1 MDTKKNTTQA
11 QAQSTADKLGS
22 TPKRTRKEITFVD
35 ALDQADT
42 ELRKARQIISEFY
55 DEICCS
61 EDDYPTLE
69 GFIKPDKLNSYCGS
83 KAFRII
89 EGFPRIA
96 TLLNAACDHLGDGH
110 TIIVNALCETGERT
124 IDSTL
129 VIG

>member
-11 QAQSTADKLGS
+11 QAQNTADKLGS

-69 GFIKPDKLNSYCGS
+69 GFIKPDKINAYCDS
-83 KAFRII
+83 KAFQII
-89 EGFPRIA
+89 EGFSRIA
-96 TLLNAACDHLGDGH
+96 TLLNAACDHLGEGH

>member
-1 MDTKKNTTQA
+1 MDTKKNTTQT

-22 TPKRTRKEITFVD
+22 TPKRTRKEIAFID

-61 EDDYPTLE
+61 ESDYPTLE
-69 GFIKPDKLNSYCGS
+69 GFIRPDKLNAYCDS
-83 KAFRII
+83 KAFQII
-89 EGFPRIA
+89 EGFARIA
-96 TLLNAACDHLGDGH
+96 TLLNAACDHLGNGH